1 MSDAERRKPT
11 TTEHGWSF
19 EETER
24 RQLLQGLEMTPLERL
39 RWLDRRKKEL
49 QSLLGRAAGGTG
61 GEEEARS
68 PGE

>member
-1 MSDAERRKPT
+1 MSDAEDQKPR

-49 QSLLGRAAGGTG
+49 QSLLGRAAGGAEG
-61 GEEEARS
+61 DEAAGS
-68 PGE
+68 PGG